1 MVVVAAER
9 ESFSRTKAM
18 LAMKRLEFLLSYVE
32 TEATQKGRFDSES
45 AYFPSN
51 FLYQQALALPGRADA
66 RTPADSDAADA
77 AAGRGRAK
85 SRDADA
91 PRTRACHGR
100 EHRTDTDN
108 ARGRQ

>member
-45 AYFPSN
+45 AYFRRISSTPMIKCLGTFQN
-51 FLYQQALALPGRADA
+51 ALGR
-66 RTPADSDAADA
+66 T
-77 AAGRGRAK
+77 
-85 SRDADA
+85 
-91 PRTRACHGR
+91 
-100 EHRTDTDN
+100 
-108 ARGRQ
+108 